1 MNPNPNPES
10 DLNPNS
16 TLSIVAVNVGNTRT
30 ALGLF
35 QRGSLIRSERIQN
48 SDRSG
53 LVAAI
58 RAAVTELD
66 DDSEPSIVMASVNEA
81 VADEL
86 AAALSAQKSCE
97 LFQIGEDLAVPIG
110 THLDPETITG
120 VDRLLNAAAA
130 WERMQGACVVVDAGT
145 AVTVDFVDGTGIF
158 QGGAIAPGA
167 AMQLRSLHEG
177 TAALPLLRFERPDH
191 ETFGKN
197 TRQAMLQ
204 GVTFG
209 IRGLVWRLVERYA
222 EKYGAFPPVIATGG
236 DAELV
241 FAEDELVN
249 RIVPDLTL
257 LGIAAAAR
265 AAGRLEGG

>member
-1 MNPNPNPES
+1 MNSPNLNPGS
-10 DLNPNS
+10 NPDLN
-16 TLSIVAVNVGNTRT
+16 IVAVNVGNTRT

-35 QRGSLIRSERIQN
+35 QQGSLIRSERVQN
-48 SDRSG
+48 SDRNG

-58 RAAVTELD
+58 RAALSELD
-66 DDSEPSIVMASVNEA
+66 DSDEPSIVMASVNEA
-81 VADEL
+81 VAEEI
-86 AAALSAQKSCE
+86 ASTLSAQTNCE
-97 LFQIGEDLAVPIG
+97 LFTIGDDLAVPIG

-130 WERMQGACVVVDAGT
+130 WDRMQSACVIVDAGT
-145 AVTVDFVDGTGIF
+145 AVTVDFVDGAGIF

-167 AMQLRSLHEG
+167 SMQLRSLHEG
-177 TAALPLLRFERPDH
+177 TAALPLIRFERPES

-241 FAEDELVN
+241 FADDELVN

-265 AAGRLEGG
+265 AAGRLE